1 MIHYDLRCH
10 QGHEFDGWFADSAG
24 FEVQARAGL
33 VHCPRCG
40 SDRIEKQV
48 MAPGIPLR
56 ANRKAEAPRHAMV
69 AGGADPR
76 LAEAL
81 NVMREMRREVEA
93 HADYVGERFAEE
105 ARAIH
110 YKEKEERRIYG
121 EATGEE
127 AKALIE
133 EGIAVH
139 PLPRLPEDGN

>member
-1 MIHYDLRCH
+1 
-10 QGHEFDGWFADSAG
+10 
-24 FEVQARAGL
+24 
-33 VHCPRCG
+33 
-40 SDRIEKQV
+40 
-48 MAPGIPLR
+48 
-56 ANRKAEAPRHAMV
+56 
-69 AGGADPR
+69 
-76 LAEAL
+76 
-81 NVMREMRREVEA
+81 REMRREVEA

>member
-1 MIHYDLRCH
+1 MIHYDLRCD
-10 QGHEFDGWFADSAG
+10 QGHEFDAWFADSAA
-24 FEVQARAGL
+24 FDEQLAVGL
-33 VHCPRCG
+33 VACPHCG
-40 SDRIEKQV
+40 SEKVDKQI
-48 MAPGIPLR
+48 MAPGIPVR
-56 ANRKAEAPRHAMV
+56 ANRKPDETRHAMV

-93 HADYVGERFAEE
+93 NADYVGDGFAKE

-110 YKEKEERRIYG
+110 YKEKDHRRIYG
-121 EATGEE
+121 EATTEE

-133 EGIAVH
+133 EGIEVH